1 MQNNLQWLR
10 GPEAEFKE
18 FEWRH
23 WTANNRFQFSPGST
37 GSSLVPAQLEP
48 PTTSSS
54 LVLAQISK
62 RFLFKSAVQIRVK
75 LNCKYCAPSY
85 YLYC

>member
-10 GPEAEFKE
+10 GPEAGFKE

-37 GSSLVPAQLEP
+37 GSSLVPAQ
-48 PTTSSS
+48 
-54 LVLAQISK
+54 ISK
-62 RFLFKSAVQIRVK
+62 LFLFKPAVQIRVK